1 MSSQSHAQKRK
12 AKLKKREEKKSRV
25 SRPEPYF
32 GRYWREKPDCA
43 LLLFRTEQAIILA
56 WQISVLGDGFSLCD
70 DDAVEAVETLIL
82 QLRAGRLAIP
92 VPGDGSD
99 ALPVDSDSPAELI
112 CRMILR
118 EWQEHSS
125 THNLPGRDD
134 MVGVLRTV
142 LGSISSVRVD
152 HPGSTRYLRFVSDWM
167 KNELGVMPQAVRADD
182 QETLRAMGLAAPGCA
197 EDGEGDV
204 A

>member
-32 GRYWREKPDCA
+32 GRYWREKPECSH
-43 LLLFRTEQAIILA
+43 LLFRTEQAIILS
-56 WQISVLGDGFSLCD
+56 WQISLLGDGFGLCD

-92 VPGDGSD
+92 VSGDGSD
-99 ALPVDSDSPAELI
+99 PLPVDSDSPAELI
-112 CRMILR
+112 FRMILR

-125 THNLPGRDD
+125 RHNLPGRDD

-142 LGSISSVRVD
+142 LGSISNVRVD
-152 HPGSTRYLRFVSDWM
+152 RPGSTRYLQFVSDWM
-167 KNELGVMPQAVRADD
+167 KNELGIMTQAVRSDD
-182 QETLRAMGLAAPGCA
+182 HETLRAMGLAAPGA
-197 EDGEGDV
+197 EEAGEGDV
-204 A
+204 S